1 LEYRGEKVHFSWKSV
16 IRFNNILSVKAVII
30 KGGGIAL
37 DIPLHHCY
45 EELMNGTLVPVFKT
59 WHPPVLQNYVAV
71 TRAASRLKRM
81 QLFIEWYLKQR
92 QAFDEE
98 QRIAIHKRF
107 GITFNL

>member
-1 LEYRGEKVHFSWKSV
+1 M

-30 KGGGIAL
+30 NGGGIAL